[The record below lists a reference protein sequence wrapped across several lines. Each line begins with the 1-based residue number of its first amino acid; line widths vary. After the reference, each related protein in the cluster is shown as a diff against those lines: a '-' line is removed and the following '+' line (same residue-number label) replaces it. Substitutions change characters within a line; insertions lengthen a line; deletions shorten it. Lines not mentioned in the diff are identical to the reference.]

1 MLLGLAPSCL
11 ARRERLGRATK
22 LGGLTL
28 EPAELPA
35 HEAKHGKQPSRRAA
49 NGGDA
54 EDRRGREGIIVQGPQ
69 SSNPVPTI
77 ATAVTPNSDLG
88 RLVEKNPSTVA
99 SERHRFIIQGKGAL
113 LVANGIPSRL
123 TRAEDGRQALGAPTL
138 RRRPEAGPVQA
149 ELIGDSRG
157 ARRRAFGFSS
167 CLANSSQRSAR
178 LNSFCCRSASTAR
191 CATCRSSAMCPLHS
205 SVSDISAPVSHFL
218 TMRRTPT
225 LPAYLGEV
233 RAAAS

>member
-49 NGGDA
+49 NAGDA
-54 EDRRGREGIIVQGPQ
+54 EDRRGREGIIVQDRNRQ
-69 SSNPVPTI
+69 SGANNGHGGDAEQRHRP
-77 ATAVTPNSDLG
+77 AG
-88 RLVEKNPSTVA
+88 RKNPSTVA
-99 SERHRFIIQGKGAL
+99 SERPIASSFRGKGAS

-138 RRRPEAGPVQA
+138 RRRAEAGPVQA